1 MLESMHKHMKWIMW
15 IIIGLITVAFLFFGI
30 MPSDSGGRT
39 VATVD
44 GETITI
50 DDWNRA
56 YRNVYES
63 YRDILK
69 DQMNDQI
76 AKGLKAQALEGL
88 IADRL
93 LVKGAERM
101 GLRVTDKE
109 LQDSIVNIPV
119 FSRQGKFD
127 NKQYEFYLS
136 RMNLSTSAFEM
147 TQREFLL
154 RRKLE
159 RIIAESVGVT
169 DAELARIYIERNPKG
184 RAGEFEKTRSSF
196 RQTIMSERKDEAL
209 GAYVQGLR
217 AKSKV
222 VVKQD
227 MLEQ

>member
-30 MPSDSGGRT
+30 YPSDSGGRT

-44 GETITI
+44 GEVITI

-56 YRNVYES
+56 YQRITET

-93 LVKGAERM
+93 LVKEAERM
-101 GLRVTDKE
+101 GLKVTDKE

-127 NKQYEFYLS
+127 AKQYEWYLS
-136 RMNLSTSAFEM
+136 RMNLSTTAFEKS
-147 TQREFLL
+147 QREFLL

-159 RIIAESVGVT
+159 RIISESVGVT
-169 DAELARIYIERNPKG
+169 DAELARLYLERNPKG
-184 RAGEFEKTRSSF
+184 RAGDFEARKSGF
-196 RQTIMSERKDEAL
+196 RQTITAERKDEAL

-217 AKSKV
+217 AKSQIV
-222 VVKQD
+222 MKQN